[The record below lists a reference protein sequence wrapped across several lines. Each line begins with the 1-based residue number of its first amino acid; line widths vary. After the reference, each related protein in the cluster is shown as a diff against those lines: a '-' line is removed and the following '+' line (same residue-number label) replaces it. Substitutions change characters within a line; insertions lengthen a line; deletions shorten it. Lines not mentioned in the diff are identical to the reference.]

1 MRLLP
6 KLAEPFKTLQY
17 IPAAAEL
24 LFAVFPEAAVLL
36 AAKHGL
42 PVRTIHP
49 GSHGLL
55 RHRIQDP
62 CGPDVRLLHSV
73 GLLHDLDS
81 LGLHQ
86 AVDAHL
92 TARAGSDL
100 RVRG

>member
-42 PVRTIHP
+42 PVRTVHP

-55 RHRIQDP
+55 RHRIQDL
-62 CGPDVRLLHSV
+62 GGLDIRLFYGV

-86 AVDAHL
+86 TVDPYFAV
-92 TARAGSDL
+92 RAGCDL
-100 RVRG
+100 PVSG